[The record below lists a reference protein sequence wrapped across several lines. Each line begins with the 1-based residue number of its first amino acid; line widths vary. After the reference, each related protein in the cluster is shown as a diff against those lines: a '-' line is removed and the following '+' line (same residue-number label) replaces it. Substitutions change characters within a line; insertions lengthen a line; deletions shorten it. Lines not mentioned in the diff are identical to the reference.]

1 MVIKALQKQHHLT
14 RTAAGELLSREISCT
29 ACILAE
35 SGLCPT
41 CEHLPKVPI
50 KVIPRK
56 ITKKQLELE
65 NPVAEVEGAGE
76 GDGGAS
82 DASDDD
88 EAQVGSEAEDEEELA
103 PGSLVWVRLL
113 RHHPAVVLAPAEV
126 PAKLSPLIAKVKTP
140 SLFVRRLEED
150 DIKLVAVKRIKLL
163 GMNKV
168 DRERA
173 EKTEGIQRGYNMA
186 VAMLRGDV

>member
-1 MVIKALQKQHHLT
+1 MIFDFT
-14 RTAAGELLSREISCT
+14 LLSPH
-29 ACILAE
+29 
-35 SGLCPT
+35 PT
-41 CEHLPKVPI
+41 
-50 KVIPRK
+50 
-56 ITKKQLELE
+56 
-65 NPVAEVEGAGE
+65 
-76 GDGGAS
+76 
-82 DASDDD
+82 
-88 EAQVGSEAEDEEELA
+88 
-103 PGSLVWVRLL
+103 
-113 RHHPAVVLAPAEV
+113 VVLAPAEV
-126 PAKLSPLIAKVKTP
+126 PAKLSPLIAKAKTP